1 MPATATA
8 QATPAVRIRAV
19 RAGDAAAIAAIDAMH
34 TGAMKRRYWRD
45 VVARH
50 AGSGRSGGA
59 RVGLVAVEGAK
70 GTVVG
75 YAMGR
80 VRSFEFGSEP
90 CAWIV
95 ALGVHPKLLRGG
107 IASLLFEEACR
118 RFARHGINL
127 VRTMVRRDDVGVL
140 TFFRNQGFV
149 AGPYVELEL
158 SIPETTS

>member
-1 MPATATA
+1 MPAAATVQTNA
-8 QATPAVRIRAV
+8 AVRIRAI
-19 RAGDAAAIAAIDAMH
+19 RSGDAAAIASIDAAH
-34 TGAMKRRYWRD
+34 TGVLKKRWWRE

-50 AGSGRSGGA
+50 AGSGRAGGP

-90 CAWIV
+90 CGWIV
-95 ALGVHPKLLRGG
+95 ALGVHPRMLRGG
-107 IASLLFEEACR
+107 VASRLFEEACR
-118 RFARHGINL
+118 RFASQGINL

-158 SIPETTS
+158 SIPETTP

>member
-1 MPATATA
+1 VPAAATA
-8 QATPAVRIRAV
+8 QTNAAVRIRAI
-19 RAGDAAAIAAIDAMH
+19 RSGDAAAIAAIDAAH
-34 TGAMKRRYWRD
+34 TGVLKRRWWRD

-50 AGSGRSGGA
+50 AGSGRAGEA
-59 RVGLVAVEGAK
+59 RVGLVAVEGPK

-90 CAWIV
+90 CGWIV
-95 ALGVHPKLLRGG
+95 ALGVHPRMLRGG
-107 IASLLFEEACR
+107 IAGRLFDEACR

-158 SIPETTS
+158 SIPETTP

>member
-1 MPATATA
+1 MPATASARAHTA
-8 QATPAVRIRAV
+8 PRIRAI
-19 RAGDAAAIAAIDAMH
+19 RSGDANAIAAIDAAH
-34 TGAMKRRYWRD
+34 TGVLKKRWWRD

-50 AGSGRSGGA
+50 TGSGRGGGP
-59 RVGLVAVEGAK
+59 RVGLVAVEGPK

-90 CAWIV
+90 CGWIV
-95 ALGVHPKLLRGG
+95 ALGVHPRMLRSGVAG
-107 IASLLFEEACR
+107 RLFDEACR
-118 RFARHGINL
+118 RFARQGINL

>member
-1 MPATATA
+1 MDIAKL
-8 QATPAVRIRAV
+8 RIRLPD
-19 RAGDAAAIAAIDAMH
+19 RH
-34 TGAMKRRYWRD
+34 TGLLKKRWWRD

-50 AGSGRSGGA
+50 AGGGRVGGP

-75 YAMGR
+75 YVMGR

-90 CAWIV
+90 CGWIV
-95 ALGVHPKLLRGG
+95 AIGVHPRMLRGG
-107 IASLLFEEACR
+107 IAARLFEEACR
-118 RFARHGINL
+118 QFARQGIGL

-158 SIPETTS
+158 SIPETMS